1 MCLIYTFY
9 TYFYTTV
16 CVQVYYLIYLFD
28 TFYTAI
34 LYYTAYTGDFRYD
47 PSSFQHDYLLKS
59 AQNLLNYRD
68 LTLYL
73 DTTYC
78 DPTYCFPT
86 QSIVIQTI
94 INKIKYELN
103 YCKNNLKKVIIIC
116 GAYSIGKERVYMS
129 VSKYMNR
136 QVYIEK
142 SRMNLIQC
150 YDDWTEDE
158 KNRLIGCQYITNLW
172 VQDMSK
178 INFKSLE
185 LIKQQFLLEYNNQN
199 DIQPIAS
206 NSICRLFL
214 TYANLTSSKSQ
225 TPVKVHS
232 EEEEE
237 EKGHNSYQS
246 KTTVTT
252 TASVSG
258 TTDSTST
265 ATTRPTTGESK
276 KSHNYDPCPWLAEK
290 KRLISSDIRIIAF
303 RPTGWAHGGGGS
315 GGSRGPKY
323 RSSSTNT
330 PTSNSNN
337 NNNNSSSSSNGN
349 DSKEQDA
356 DIITAQHSKEGDT
369 TIYSVPYSE
378 HSSFDELVDFVRTF
392 R

>member
-28 TFYTAI
+28 TFCTAI

-47 PSSFQHDYLLKS
+47 PSSFQHDTLLKL
-59 AQNLLNYRD
+59 AQNPLNTHN
-68 LTLYL
+68 LILYL

-78 DPTYCFPT
+78 DPAYTFPT
-86 QSIVIQTI
+86 QNIVIQAI

-103 YCKNNLKKVIIIC
+103 YCKNNHKKVIIIF

-142 SRMNLIQC
+142 SRMNLIHC

-158 KNRLIGCQYITNLW
+158 KNRLIGCQNSTNIW

-185 LIKQQFLLEYNNQN
+185 LIKQQFILEYNNQK

-214 TYANLTSSKSQ
+214 TYANLVSS
-225 TPVKVHS
+225 TIVPT
-232 EEEEE
+232 EEEE
-237 EKGHNSYQS
+237 GHNSDLFPVITGVAS
-246 KTTVTT
+246 SGISTRTTDTTTTTT
-252 TASVSG
+252 TAEG
-258 TTDSTST
+258 
-265 ATTRPTTGESK
+265 K
-276 KSHNYDPCPWLAEK
+276 KSHSYDPCPWLAEK
-290 KRLISSDIRIIAF
+290 KRLIRCDIRIIAF
-303 RPTGWAHGGGGS
+303 RPTGWAHGGNGVGG
-315 GGSRGPKY
+315 GRGLKY

-330 PTSNSNN
+330 PTNSNN
-337 NNNNSSSSSNGN
+337 NSTSSKSS
-349 DSKEQDA
+349 KQEDA

-378 HSSFDELVDFVRTF
+378 HSSFTELVDFVRTF